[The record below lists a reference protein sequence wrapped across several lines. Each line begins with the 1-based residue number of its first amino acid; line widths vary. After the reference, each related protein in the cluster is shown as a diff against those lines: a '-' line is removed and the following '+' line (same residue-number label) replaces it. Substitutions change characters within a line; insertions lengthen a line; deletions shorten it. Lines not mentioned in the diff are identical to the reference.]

1 MTNPEPENIKKTNL
15 DKLIEFFHAVRII
28 YDSKT
33 LIDRGKFYQNA
44 IIYGQLRALLTD
56 RTKYR
61 CKELKPLFEIA
72 KILGTEIQIYYMPNT
87 IEKDLPFI
95 KEGMVLHVSSLPVSI
110 ERQLPAQ
117 EKISLENYLN
127 VEAVT
132 YKGESY
138 KVSDIINYLSDKF
151 GGSHYDTKVPR
162 NFLELSK
169 IGFNN
174 QPIITNLILQI
185 ADLFVKIGL
194 NLVKKITDFEY
205 FIVFRPET
213 FSSEENF
220 FFDYVLPN
228 SNKSRISLFCFQGK
242 LRLFLNDL
250 IGRAVSLEVEQ
261 LLEPK
266 KIMLL
271 NISHRITNDLKSEIK
286 IGMDGKNILDI
297 IIEEPLLMLNELH
310 SYHAFFNRSID
321 KEKQEFE
328 FGIGEIIMRSEVG
341 NDANRMSLFN
351 YLLNKKHEGLI
362 YFNKDSYGQSPP
374 GERDIKM
381 TGNVETKNYGA

>member
-1 MTNPEPENIKKTNL
+1 MTITEPENVNKTNL

-33 LIDRGKFYQNA
+33 LIDKGKFYQNA

-56 RTKYR
+56 RTKDR
-61 CKELKPLFEIA
+61 SKELKPLFEIA
-72 KILGTEIQIYYMPNT
+72 KILNTDIQIYYMPNT
-87 IEKDLPFI
+87 IEEDLPFI
-95 KEGMVLHVSSLPVSI
+95 KEGLLLHVSSLPVSL

-117 EKISLENYLN
+117 EKISIEDYLN
-127 VEAVT
+127 VVAVK
-132 YKGESY
+132 YKDESY
-138 KVSDIINYLSDKF
+138 KVSDIINFLSDKF

-162 NFLELSK
+162 NFLELSN

-194 NLVKKITDFEY
+194 KLVKKISDFEY
-205 FIVFRPET
+205 FIVFKPEI
-213 FSSEENF
+213 FSAEENF

-250 IGRAVSLEVEQ
+250 IGRSVNLEVEQ

-266 KIMLL
+266 KIILL
-271 NISHRITNDLKSEIK
+271 NISHRITNDLRSEIK
-286 IGMDGKNILDI
+286 IGLDGNNIFDLI
-297 IIEEPLLMLNELH
+297 IDEPLLMLNEIH
-310 SYHAFFNRSID
+310 SYHGFFNRSIE
-321 KEKQEFE
+321 KEFQDFE
-328 FGIGEIIMRSEVG
+328 FGIGEIIVRSEVG
-341 NDANRMSLFN
+341 SDSNRASIFN
-351 YLLNKKHEGLI
+351 YLLKKKHEGLI
-362 YFNKDSYGQSPP
+362 YFNENSYGQSPP
-374 GERDIKM
+374 GKNDIAM
-381 TGNVETKNYGA
+381 TGNVETKKI